1 MAGIAEFSPRH
12 DLEPLP
18 SRYAIGVAGQGG
30 TSIGPEY
37 VSIYQESPAFRRI
50 FDEAEEILLTEMD
63 GFSLQSLAFESD
75 PDRKNEAQK
84 KAEQTV
90 FSHLLNTTIYC
101 AKYAAFTQE
110 YTGSQ
115 QAECILPQSA
125 GECAALFIS
134 GMADFKTTLLVAK
147 KRGELTEKA
156 ALQNPG
162 RMVYIT
168 GLHGGL
174 ERLQKVCEEVQIEAI
189 NLGIEG
195 TVAVANRNSP
205 DIQIYSGSDVLVS
218 AVQRRLPRKGID
230 LPISIGSH
238 CELMKPMVDTFEEYL
253 LELYEQGNFDI
264 PSIPWILNG
273 QVLEDPLSIIGAM
286 AKSPARMV
294 DYQGSVEVMAGQG
307 IGAMVEMTPNTRKRE
322 VVGRF
327 AKNTMESL
335 GVDFNLTVF

>member
-75 PDRKNEAQK
+75 PDIKKEAQK

-101 AKYAAFTQE
+101 AKYAAFAQN
-110 YTGSQ
+110 YAGSQ
-115 QAECILPQSA
+115 EAEFILPQSA

-147 KRGELTEKA
+147 KRGELTERA
-156 ALQNPG
+156 AQENPG
-162 RMVYIT
+162 RMVYVA
-168 GLHGGL
+168 GLHGGFD
-174 ERLQKVCEEVQIEAI
+174 RLSEVCDEVNKGAWEK
-189 NLGIEG
+189 GIKG
-195 TVAVANRNSP
+195 VVSVANRNAP
-205 DIQIYSGSDVLVS
+205 DIQIYSGTDELVS
-218 AVQRRLPRKGID
+218 EVTRILDKKVID

-238 CELMKPMVDTFEEYL
+238 CALMEPMVDTFEKYL
-253 LELYEQGNFDI
+253 LDLYRQGNFDI

-294 DYQGSVEVMAGQG
+294 DYQGSVEVMARQG

-327 AKNTMESL
+327 AKNTMDNL
-335 GVDFNLTVF
+335 GADFNLTVF